1 MVVYPRVVKVVKV
14 ERSVLDTI
22 ITEFGAWGGSLSGT
36 PTEDAKEE
44 EPKLP
49 SKEMLAAQCLQF
61 YLEPYRNVL
70 VQDGEY
76 PKKFKVDTVV
86 TEIQHIYSLL
96 HEPWVN
102 NRKWTITPLMA
113 MVSTT
118 LSNR

>member
-22 ITEFGAWGGSLSGT
+22 ITEFSVWGGSMSST
-36 PTEDAKEE
+36 PTEDIKEE

-49 SKEMLAAQCLQF
+49 SKETLAAQCLQF
-61 YLEPYRNVL
+61 YLEPYKNVL

-86 TEIQHIYSLL
+86 TEIEHIFSLL
-96 HEPWVN
+96 HEPCVN
-102 NRKWTITPLMA
+102 NRKWTIPPLMA
-113 MVSTT
+113 IVSTT
-118 LSNR
+118 L